1 MQMPYDSTGSYTS
14 GNATTISQK
23 TLATFSHSS
32 HFYLDSTYSYIVF
45 TTPALGVTTSGSEHP
60 RVELREMTATADSAA
75 WGSNDGKT
83 HTINQTIT
91 VVKVTS
97 VAK

>member
-1 MQMPYDSTGSYTS
+1 MPYSSTGSYTA
-14 GNATTISQK
+14 GDATSISQAK
-23 TLATFSHSS
+23 LKTFSHNS

-60 RVELREMTATADSAA
+60 RVELREMTAAGASAA
-75 WGSNDGKT
+75 WGSNDGLT

>member
-1 MQMPYDSTGSYTS
+1 MPYSSTGSYTT
-14 GNATTISQK
+14 GYATSISQSK
-23 TLATFSHSS
+23 LATFSHAS

-60 RVELREMTATADSAA
+60 RVELREMTSAAASAA
-75 WGSNDGKT
+75 WGSNDEKT

-91 VVKVTS
+91 VTKVTS